1 MIVANASW
9 WNITDD
15 LFCSVTFT
23 TLYILWSFKSYFQ
36 FLDFMFYNLV
46 SLRILSVVGFLIHY
60 SFYFKLSNFWSLLPH
75 FLMTVFLLCLATASE
90 LRICILWFTWLLVFS
105 PLPLATFTWLVTLP
119 LPATEAQILVFP
131 KPQCLYSLLFTQTLV
146 QCWWPKSFCKP
157 SFMVELHPNSVF
169 TWWAPSVLNHTSGP
183 PWICKSYTSSHLQEP
198 FSDSKAQKIHCF
210 SPNLLLVPKVTYII
224 FKYDDM
230 ILTF

>member
-1 MIVANASW
+1 MANASW

-46 SLRILSVVGFLIHY
+46 SLRILSVIGFLIHY

-90 LRICILWFTWLLVFS
+90 LRICILWFTWLLVFFPS
-105 PLPLATFTWLVTLP
+105 PFGYLYMTSYVATPSYWSPDFGIPKAPVSL
-119 LPATEAQILVFP
+119 LPAIYTNISAMLV
-131 KPQCLYSLLFTQTLV
+131 
-146 QCWWPKSFCKP
+146 
-157 SFMVELHPNSVF
+157 
-169 TWWAPSVLNHTSGP
+169 A
-183 PWICKSYTSSHLQEP
+183 
-198 FSDSKAQKIHCF
+198 KIF
-210 SPNLLLVPKVTYII
+210 L
-224 FKYDDM
+224 
-230 ILTF
+230 